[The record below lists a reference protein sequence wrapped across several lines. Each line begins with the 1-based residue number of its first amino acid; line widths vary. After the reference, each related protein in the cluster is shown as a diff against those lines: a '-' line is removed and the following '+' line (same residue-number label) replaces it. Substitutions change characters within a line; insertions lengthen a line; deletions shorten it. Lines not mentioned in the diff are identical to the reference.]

1 VDVEFLVQMMAL
13 SHGHR
18 HPELRVRNTIGLLEA
33 LDNLDLLTPADA
45 SVLEDDYRFLSR
57 LENRL
62 RIESDQPSWAVPTS
76 VIGLRPLARR
86 MGFEGAD
93 GPARMLAE
101 LAQRR
106 DRIRAIF
113 DRYFAAAE
121 NE

>member
-1 VDVEFLVQMMAL
+1 MMAL
-13 SHGHR
+13 SHGHQ
-18 HPELRVRNTIGLLEA
+18 HPELRVRDPMSLLEA
-33 LDNLDLLTPADA
+33 LDGLHLLTAADA
-45 SVLEDDYRFLSR
+45 SILEDDYRFLSQ

-93 GPARMLAE
+93 GASRLLAE

-113 DRYFAAAE
+113 DRYFAATRNPAAPPPAR
-121 NE
+121 